1 MSQATAIKAHLTEQE
16 PPHNLAMEQALLCAL
31 MNHEESFEEIAE
43 IIRAEDFY
51 GERHKIIFDSIAH
64 LARTNNPYDTL
75 SVFEQLERQRK
86 TEDAGGDSYFLEIE
100 RSAGTRYNLKFYA
113 EKVHELATYRK
124 LITTANDILA
134 MAHHPKK
141 QTLGEI
147 LDRAEAQIF
156 AINEARNRNTGT
168 QGLKKGDDI
177 LQTVTELLE
186 ELRERPD
193 DALLGLDTGF
203 EELNNKTQGLQKGD
217 LVVLAARPSMGKTA
231 LAINIT
237 QSALYNKS
245 SVMFFSM
252 EMSAEAIV
260 MRLLSAWSGVN
271 HSNLRSGKMSPDEW
285 AKFNNGATL
294 LADSKLYIDDRNNLS
309 PNELR
314 SVCRKVVKDSG
325 EPLGLVVVDYLQL
338 MKVTGMDGNR
348 VGEISEIS
356 RSLKALA
363 RELSCPVL
371 ALSQLN
377 RGLEQRPN
385 KRPIMSDLRESGAI
399 EQDAD
404 VIMFIYRDEV
414 YNKERADNKGLAE
427 IIIGKNRN
435 GAIGKIPLSFAGQFT
450 RFDNLT
456 HVPEGYDSEDE

>member
-1 MSQATAIKAHLTEQE
+1 M
-16 PPHNLAMEQALLCAL
+16 C
-31 MNHEESFEEIAE
+31 
-43 IIRAEDFY
+43 IR
-51 GERHKIIFDSIAH
+51 
-64 LARTNNPYDTL
+64 
-75 SVFEQLERQRK
+75 
-86 TEDAGGDSYFLEIE
+86 
-100 RSAGTRYNLKFYA
+100 
-113 EKVHELATYRK
+113 
-124 LITTANDILA
+124 
-134 MAHHPKK
+134 
-141 QTLGEI
+141 
-147 LDRAEAQIF
+147 DR
-156 AINEARNRNTGT
+156 
-168 QGLKKGDDI
+168 
-177 LQTVTELLE
+177 
-186 ELRERPD
+186 
-193 DALLGLDTGF
+193 
-203 EELNNKTQGLQKGD
+203 
-217 LVVLAARPSMGKTA
+217 
-231 LAINIT
+231 
-237 QSALYNKS
+237 
-245 SVMFFSM
+245 
-252 EMSAEAIV
+252 
-260 MRLLSAWSGVN
+260 
-271 HSNLRSGKMSPDEW
+271 
-285 AKFNNGATL
+285 
-294 LADSKLYIDDRNNLS
+294 LYIDDRNNLS